1 MAISCNTSSLAQW
14 EDFKMRIVADYA
26 GMSSMVFDEV
36 LEFPLCDLKVEV
48 DDFSIRIGDKRHLF
62 EQGGPGADVLC
73 SAVSCGEQPVL
84 TFFYD
89 PEYPPQIM
97 IKNQEGSLLAIANL
111 CSDDAFGLP
120 RILNDEV
127 CSIVMKMRDSIMV
140 ELESALEDRLEELY
154 DKMGISRSDE
164 LVMKLSEYLISDDSP
179 LNADQLYNVLQLLP
193 EENIRKIKEE
203 TLHSVKDFYYT
214 LFENGE
220 MDSVYAVESCVAHAR
235 KRLDDYLSTENLLFG
250 KLSNQVSNFGVMK
263 GEVQTDDIA
272 RVAVWAEKDPAFA
285 PYLGKRLE
293 KWVVSEAKGYGL
305 KAEIVNKKR
314 QLLGGRITT
323 EPFRVPMNE
332 RVKQSAAKR
341 FSLKQ

>member
-1 MAISCNTSSLAQW
+1 
-14 EDFKMRIVADYA
+14 
-26 GMSSMVFDEV
+26 
-36 LEFPLCDLKVEV
+36 
-48 DDFSIRIGDKRHLF
+48 
-62 EQGGPGADVLC
+62 
-73 SAVSCGEQPVL
+73 
-84 TFFYD
+84 
-89 PEYPPQIM
+89 
-97 IKNQEGSLLAIANL
+97 
-111 CSDDAFGLP
+111 
-120 RILNDEV
+120 
-127 CSIVMKMRDSIMV
+127 MV
-140 ELESALEDRLEELY
+140 EMESALEDRLEELY
-154 DKMGISRSDE
+154 DRMGIPRSDE

-220 MDSVYAVESCVAHAR
+220 IDSVYAVESCVAHAR

-323 EPFRVPMNE
+323 EPFRVPMND